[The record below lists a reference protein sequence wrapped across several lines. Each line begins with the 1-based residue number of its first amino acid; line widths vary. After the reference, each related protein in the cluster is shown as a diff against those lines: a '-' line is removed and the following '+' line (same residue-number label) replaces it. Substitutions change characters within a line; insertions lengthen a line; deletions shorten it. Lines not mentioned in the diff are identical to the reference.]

1 MLQGKMSQKA
11 TCNMPLFCVRSY
23 DMELT
28 LGMFEENKMNETKT
42 ENRKQRKIK
51 LLSYFMLIAKNNFL
65 YCNRILLLNPVFV
78 SYDDYSITISDYYNI
93 LYIRIFPYR
102 MSIY

>member
-42 ENRKQRKIK
+42 ENRKQKTK
-51 LLSYFMLIAKNNFL
+51 ENKASQLFYAYCKEQFPLLQPYTALES
-65 YCNRILLLNPVFV
+65 C
-78 SYDDYSITISDYYNI
+78 
-93 LYIRIFPYR
+93 IRQL
-102 MSIY
+102 